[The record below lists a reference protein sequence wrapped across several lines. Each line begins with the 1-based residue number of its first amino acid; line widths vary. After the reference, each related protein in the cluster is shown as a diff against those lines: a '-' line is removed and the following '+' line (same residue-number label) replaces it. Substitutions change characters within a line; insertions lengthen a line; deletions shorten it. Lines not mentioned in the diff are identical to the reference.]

1 MLANTYSRNI
11 GGEQRG
17 GILGAV
23 DGLLSDLHILSR
35 NAGFLN
41 DYYDDEGWWA
51 LAWLATYDLTNK
63 RLHFYLDDPRPPADC
78 NVLMQHRAETN
89 CYCGSALS
97 GLPPK
102 LRREW

>member
-1 MLANTYSRNI
+1 MSVS
-11 GGEQRG
+11 GG
-17 GILGAV
+17 GATNV
-23 DGLLSDLHILSR
+23 AWSHT
-35 NAGFLN
+35 NVYAAGKL
-41 DYYDDEGWWA
+41 
-51 LAWLATYDLTNK
+51 LATYDLTNK